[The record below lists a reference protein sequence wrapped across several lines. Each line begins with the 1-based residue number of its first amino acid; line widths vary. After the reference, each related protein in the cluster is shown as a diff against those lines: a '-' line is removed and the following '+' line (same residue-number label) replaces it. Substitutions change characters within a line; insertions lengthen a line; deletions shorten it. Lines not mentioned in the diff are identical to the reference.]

1 MLPWTALLLR
11 VVLKIVT
18 LVNSLWT
25 AGTSVQLPDCMSYK
39 YCATLTAARTTIVI
53 APMIVIAITVII
65 FAILKAN
72 FPSYL
77 MFLRVLSVMSQ
88 QPPVAERYNTLHK
101 MWA

>member
-1 MLPWTALLLR
+1 
-11 VVLKIVT
+11 
-18 LVNSLWT
+18 
-25 AGTSVQLPDCMSYK
+25 
-39 YCATLTAARTTIVI
+39 
-53 APMIVIAITVII
+53 MIVIAITVITVII

-101 MWA
+101 M